1 MSEKVKRRKLR
12 RATGRRA
19 QAGPARLGIWG
30 RIRNYFLTGV
40 LVTAPTL
47 ITLYIAFLI
56 LDLVDSWV
64 TPFIPHRFNPATYLP
79 FRIPGLGLLL
89 MLVALTLIGAV
100 AASLIGRYFVRLG
113 ERLVAR
119 MPVIRKIYGAVKQ
132 LVEAVFSNN
141 ASAFRQVVL
150 IEWPRKGVWTLGFVA
165 NVTAGEVE
173 AKLGRQVR
181 TVMVPT
187 TPNPTSGYLV
197 FVPAEAVIELDISVE
212 NAMKLVLS
220 SGIVLPPDVTVLGG
234 PLLDLEEKPV
244 KATTS

>member
-1 MSEKVKRRKLR
+1 MAKKKVPSGPKRPSRPR
-12 RATGRRA
+12 PRQTGA
-19 QAGPARLGIWG
+19 PRLGIWG

-40 LVTAPTL
+40 LVAAPTL

-64 TPFIPHRFNPATYLP
+64 TPLIPVRFNPTTYLP

-89 MLVALTLIGAV
+89 VLVALTLIGAV

-132 LVEAVFSNN
+132 LVEAVFSKN

-150 IEWPRKGVWTLGFVA
+150 IEWPREGVWTLGFVA
-165 NVTAGEVE
+165 NFTPGEVE
-173 AKLGRQVR
+173 MRLGRAIC

-197 FVPAEAVIELDISVE
+197 YIPREAVIPLDMSVE
-212 NAMKLVLS
+212 DAMKMVLS
-220 SGIVLPPDVTVLGG
+220 SGIVLPPALAAAGELPRQV
-234 PLLDLEEKPV
+234 ERKPI
-244 KATTS
+244 KAP